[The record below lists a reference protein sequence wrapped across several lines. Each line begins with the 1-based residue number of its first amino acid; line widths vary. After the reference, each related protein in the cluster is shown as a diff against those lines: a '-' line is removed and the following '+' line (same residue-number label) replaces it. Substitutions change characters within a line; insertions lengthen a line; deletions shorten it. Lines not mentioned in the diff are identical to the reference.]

1 MTKKSFTTTIDEN
14 LQDKFKKACKE
25 NNDKMNVVLEAF
37 MEGYVS
43 GELSVEKEV
52 KYSVKNKK

>member
-1 MTKKSFTTTIDEN
+1 MSKKSFTTTIDTK
-14 LQDKFKKACKE
+14 LQEDFKKACKE

-43 GELSVEKEV
+43 GELAVEKEV
-52 KYSVKNKK
+52 KYSVKNNK